1 MMSLIHKNI
10 RVYGKVQGVFFRA
23 SAKQVAE
30 HLNLKGIVKNEADG
44 NVFIEAEGEKQA
56 MEKFVAWCKKG
67 PPAAKVT
74 KVEVSE
80 GPVAGYEGFEIIR

>member
-23 SAKQVAE
+23 SAKQIAE
-30 HLNLKGIVKNEADG
+30 QLNIKGTVKNEADG
-44 NVFIEAEGEKQA
+44 NVSIEAEGAEQA
-56 MEKFVAWCKKG
+56 IAKFVTWCKKG

-80 GPVAGYEGFEIIR
+80 GRVAGYEGFEIIR